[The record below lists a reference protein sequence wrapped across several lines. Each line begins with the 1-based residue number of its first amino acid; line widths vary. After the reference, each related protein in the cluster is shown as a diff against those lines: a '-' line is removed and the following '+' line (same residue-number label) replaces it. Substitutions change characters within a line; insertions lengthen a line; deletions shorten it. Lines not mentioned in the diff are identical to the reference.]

1 MLSDIAVWR
10 LGIEY
15 STGKKAGY
23 LILAKKTQNIQQQR
37 KLAIWSWPKKLRESH
52 VSLKTNKGALT
63 AANKA
68 GYLMLAE
75 KNPQ

>member
-37 KLAIWSWPKKLRESH
+37 KLAI
-52 VSLKTNKGALT
+52 
-63 AANKA
+63 
-68 GYLMLAE
+68 
-75 KNPQ
+75 

>member
-10 LGIEY
+10 LGAKY

-37 KLAIWSWPKKLRESH
+37 KLAI
-52 VSLKTNKGALT
+52 
-63 AANKA
+63 
-68 GYLMLAE
+68 
-75 KNPQ
+75 

>member
-1 MLSDIAVWR
+1 MLSGIAVWR
-10 LGIEY
+10 LGTKY

-23 LILAKKTQNIQQQR
+23 LILAKKLKIFNS
-37 KLAIWSWPKKLRESH
+37 KESWLFDLGQKKLRESH